1 MALSDDEVREALQT
15 AWGKAQDDKQKLS
28 RLRDYLAG
36 TQLKPKVPL
45 NVDPQMHDLVRRST
59 TNLMRLAVDIP
70 ARMAFVEGFWQVDP
84 INGGVDLNPPEWAIW
99 AQSGFRAQQVTV
111 FKTSLTYG
119 RAYVMVDPV
128 DGVLR
133 LLTTMDTVAF
143 FRDPVND
150 RVPMFAVTT
159 RTYPTG
165 KRELV
170 FMDDKRI
177 ITVPTDNTMGN
188 VFSPEWLD
196 SPDVLVQ
203 EHQLGQCPVVSFPCH
218 LDDEG
223 NAMGVVEPL
232 IPAQDRVNQ
241 SAFDLL
247 VTQGYGSFAVRWAS
261 GMSGEPVIDQKT
273 GEPIKDANGFIIS
286 KPIEL
291 SQARMLVAE
300 APDAKFGTLAGTPVD
315 GFVTAL
321 DNAIRTFAV
330 MANIPPHS
338 LLGSMNNL
346 SGETIEAA
354 MGQTKRFT
362 HMLKVSWGESVTQ
375 LMGLVRRCYGFPESQ
390 DAQYQVRW
398 ADMNDQSMAQ
408 IVDALGK
415 ASASLGVPGRGL
427 WSRIPGT
434 TDADIIKWDN
444 MAQDEKL
451 AENLDGTGTVVSAG
465 RERITLDLFGGEHE
479 PGTSGADSP

>member
-1 MALSDDEVREALQT
+1 MALSDDEVREALQK
-15 AWGKAQDDKQKLS
+15 AWNVS
-28 RLRDYLAG
+28 RQERSHLLKLRDYLAG
-36 TQLKPKVPL
+36 KQLKPKIPL
-45 NVDPQMHDLVRRST
+45 NVDPQMHDLVGRST

-84 INGGVDLNPPEWAIW
+84 VNGGVELNPPEWGIW
-99 AQSGFRAQQVTV
+99 SKSGFRAQQVTV

-128 DGVLR
+128 DGTLR
-133 LLTTMDTVAF
+133 LLTTIGTVAF

-150 RVPMFAVTT
+150 RVPEFVVTE
-159 RTYPTG
+159 RVYPTG

-170 FMDDKRI
+170 FMDDERI
-177 ITVPTDNTMGN
+177 ITIPADKAGKTFDET
-188 VFSPEWLD
+188 WLD
-196 SPDVLVQ
+196 SPEVLTQ
-203 EHQLGQCPVVSFPCH
+203 RHRLGQCPVVSFPCY

-223 NAMGVVEPL
+223 KATGVVEPL

-247 VTQGYGSFAVRWAS
+247 VTQGYGAFAVRWAA
-261 GMSGEPVIDQKT
+261 GTSGEPIIDPNT
-273 GEPIKDANGFIIS
+273 GEPMKDANGFHIY
-286 KPIEL
+286 KPIQL
-291 SQARMLVAE
+291 SQSRMLVAE

-315 GFVTAL
+315 GFVVAL

-362 HMLKVSWGESVTQ
+362 HMLKISWGESVSQ
-375 LMGLVRRCYGFPESQ
+375 LMGLVRRCYGFPEA
-390 DAQYQVRW
+390 DEAQYQVRW
-398 ADMNDQSMAQ
+398 ADMSDQSISQ

-415 ASASLGVPGRGL
+415 AADMLGVPGRGL

-434 TDADIIKWDN
+434 TDADILKWEN
-444 MAQDEKL
+444 LAQDAQL
-451 AENLDGTGTVVSAG
+451 AETLDGTDTAASAT
-465 RERITLDLFGGEHE
+465 RERITLDLFGSENATT
-479 PGTSGADSP
+479 PDGANPP